1 MNYLMDNFA
10 RVNVALVRGEGSVVY
25 DEAGKDYVD
34 FGAGIGVNCLGHA
47 NEIVLEAIGTQ
58 AAQIIHGSNIYRILP
73 QEALAQKIS
82 ELLGYRSYAVFC
94 NSGAEANEA
103 AIKMARKYGTV
114 NFPNKKFEILT
125 LRNSFHGRTLAT
137 LQATGQEKFHPEIF
151 APYMPGFKFF
161 DDIEEIIAH
170 IDENSVAVMIELVQ
184 GEGGIKPL
192 DKASVQRLAAVL
204 KEKKLLLITDEVQ
217 CGVYRTG
224 EFATSQIYGIRP
236 DIITFAKG
244 LAGGVPIG
252 ACVAQQNIFAPGEH
266 GSTFGGN
273 FLATSTAL
281 AVLSQLQFLK
291 ASGKLDKTI
300 KRFIKKLDAVAAD
313 YPSLIEKRVGLGL
326 MQGLVLRDEKN
337 LSEIFNKALQN
348 GLLILKSGKCTLR
361 FLPALNIK
369 KSEIKEGFARL
380 RKSLDE
386 IVRA

>member
-224 EFATSQIYGIRP
+224 EFATSQIYDIRP

-291 ASGKLDKTI
+291 VSGKLDKTI
-300 KRFIKKLDAVAAD
+300 KRFIKKLDGLAAD

-337 LSEIFNKALQN
+337 LGEIFNKALQN
-348 GLLILKSGKCTLR
+348 GLLILKSGKRTLR

-369 KSEIKEGFARL
+369 KPEIKEGFARL

>member
-10 RVNVALVRGEGSVVY
+10 RVNVALVRGEGSIVY

-192 DKASVQRLAAVL
+192 DRASVQRLAAVL
-204 KEKKLLLITDEVQ
+204 KERKLLLITDEVQ

-300 KRFIKKLDAVAAD
+300 KRFIKKLDGLAAD
-313 YPSLIEKRVGLGL
+313 YSSLIEKRVGLGL

>member
-10 RVNVALVRGEGSVVY
+10 RVNVALVRGEGSIVY

-82 ELLGYRSYAVFC
+82 ELLGYRTYAVFC

-204 KEKKLLLITDEVQ
+204 KERKLLLITDEVQ

-224 EFATSQIYGIRP
+224 EFATSQIYDIRP

-281 AVLSQLQFLK
+281 AVLSQLEFLK

-300 KRFIKKLDAVAAD
+300 KRFIKKLDGLTAD
-313 YPSLIEKRVGLGL
+313 YPSLIEKRMGLGL

-337 LSEIFNKALQN
+337 LGEIFNKALQN
-348 GLLILKSGKCTLR
+348 GLLILKSGKRTLR

>member
-1 MNYLMDNFA
+1 MKYLMDNFA
-10 RVNVALVRGEGSVVY
+10 RVNVALVRGEGSIVY

-300 KRFIKKLDAVAAD
+300 KRFIKKLDAIAAD

-337 LSEIFNKALQN
+337 LGEIFNKALQN
-348 GLLILKSGKCTLR
+348 GLLILKSGKRTLR

>member
-10 RVNVALVRGEGSVVY
+10 RVNVALVRGEGSIVY

-192 DKASVQRLAAVL
+192 DKASVQKLAAVL

-300 KRFIKKLDAVAAD
+300 KRFIKKLDAIAAD

-337 LSEIFNKALQN
+337 LGEIFNKALQN

-386 IVRA
+386 IARA

>member
-10 RVNVALVRGEGSVVY
+10 RVNVALVRGEGSIVY
-25 DEAGKDYVD
+25 DETGKDYVD

-137 LQATGQEKFHPEIF
+137 LQATGQEKFHPKIF

-300 KRFIKKLDAVAAD
+300 KRFIKKLDELAAD

-337 LSEIFNKALQN
+337 LGEIFNKALQN
-348 GLLILKSGKCTLR
+348 GLLILKSGKRTLR

-380 RKSLDE
+380 RRSLDE

>member
-161 DDIEEIIAH
+161 DDIEDIIAH

-192 DKASVQRLAAVL
+192 DKTSVQRLAAVL

-224 EFATSQIYGIRP
+224 EFATSQIYDIRP

-300 KRFIKKLDAVAAD
+300 KRFIKKLDGLAAD

-337 LSEIFNKALQN
+337 LGEIFNKALQN
-348 GLLILKSGKCTLR
+348 GLLILKSGKRTLR

>member
-10 RVNVALVRGEGSVVY
+10 RVNVALVRGEGSIVY
-25 DEAGKDYVD
+25 DETGKDYVD

-114 NFPNKKFEILT
+114 NCPTKKFEILT

-161 DDIEEIIAH
+161 DDIEDIIAH

-204 KEKKLLLITDEVQ
+204 KERKLLLITDEVQ

-300 KRFIKKLDAVAAD
+300 KRFIKKLDAIAAD
-313 YPSLIEKRVGLGL
+313 YPSLIEKRMGLGL

-337 LSEIFNKALQN
+337 LGEIFNKALQN
-348 GLLILKSGKCTLR
+348 GLLILKSGKRTLR

>member
-103 AIKMARKYGTV
+103 AIKMARKYGTI

-224 EFATSQIYGIRP
+224 EFATSQIYDIRP

-300 KRFIKKLDAVAAD
+300 KRFIKKLDGLAAD

-337 LSEIFNKALQN
+337 LGEIFNKALQN
-348 GLLILKSGKCTLR
+348 GLLILKSGKRTLR

>member
-10 RVNVALVRGEGSVVY
+10 RVNVALVRGEGSIVY

-82 ELLGYRSYAVFC
+82 ELLGYRTYAVFC

-161 DDIEEIIAH
+161 DDIDDIIAH

-224 EFATSQIYGIRP
+224 EFATSQIYDIRP

-281 AVLSQLQFLK
+281 AVLSQLEFLK

-300 KRFIKKLDAVAAD
+300 KRFIKKLDGLAAD

-348 GLLILKSGKCTLR
+348 GLLILKSGKRTLR

>member
-10 RVNVALVRGEGSVVY
+10 RVNVALVRGEGSIVY
-25 DEAGKDYVD
+25 DETGKDYVD

-47 NEIVLEAIGTQ
+47 NDIVLEAIGTQ

-82 ELLGYRSYAVFC
+82 ELLGYRTYAVFC

-170 IDENSVAVMIELVQ
+170 IDENSIAVMIELVQ

-204 KEKKLLLITDEVQ
+204 KERKLLLITDEVQ

-300 KRFIKKLDAVAAD
+300 KRFIKKLDAIAAD

-337 LSEIFNKALQN
+337 LGEIFNKALQN
-348 GLLILKSGKCTLR
+348 GLLILKSGKRTLR

-369 KSEIKEGFARL
+369 KSEIKEGFAHL

>member
-10 RVNVALVRGEGSVVY
+10 RVNVALVRGEGSIVY

-204 KEKKLLLITDEVQ
+204 KERKLLLITDEVQ

-300 KRFIKKLDAVAAD
+300 KRFIKKLDAIAAD

-337 LSEIFNKALQN
+337 LGEIFNKALQN
-348 GLLILKSGKCTLR
+348 GLLILKSGKRTLR

-380 RKSLDE
+380 RKSLNE

>member
-10 RVNVALVRGEGSVVY
+10 RVNVALVRGEGSIVY

-73 QEALAQKIS
+73 QEALAQKVS
-82 ELLGYRSYAVFC
+82 ELLGYRTYAVFC

-161 DDIEEIIAH
+161 DGIEEIIAH

-192 DKASVQRLAAVL
+192 DKASVQRLAAIL
-204 KEKKLLLITDEVQ
+204 KERKLLLITDEVQ

-300 KRFIKKLDAVAAD
+300 KRFIKKLDAIAAD

-337 LSEIFNKALQN
+337 LGEIFNKALQN
-348 GLLILKSGKCTLR
+348 GLLILKSGKRTLR

-369 KSEIKEGFARL
+369 KPEIKEGFVRL

>member
-10 RVNVALVRGEGSVVY
+10 RVNVALVRGEGSIVY
-25 DEAGKDYVD
+25 DETGKDYVD

-161 DDIEEIIAH
+161 DDIDDIIAH
-170 IDENSVAVMIELVQ
+170 IDENSVAAMIELVQ

-300 KRFIKKLDAVAAD
+300 KRFIKKLDVLAAD

-348 GLLILKSGKCTLR
+348 GLLILKSGKRTLR

-369 KSEIKEGFARL
+369 KPEIKEGFARL
-380 RKSLDE
+380 RRSLDE

>member
-10 RVNVALVRGEGSVVY
+10 RVNVALVRGEGSIVY

-82 ELLGYRSYAVFC
+82 ELLGYRTYAVFC

-161 DDIEEIIAH
+161 DDIDEIIAH

-192 DKASVQRLAAVL
+192 DRASVQRLATIL

-224 EFATSQIYGIRP
+224 EFATSQIYDIRP

-300 KRFIKKLDAVAAD
+300 KRFIKKLDGLAAD

-337 LSEIFNKALQN
+337 LGEIFNKALQN

-369 KSEIKEGFARL
+369 KPEIKEGFVRL

-386 IVRA
+386 IVQA

>member
-10 RVNVALVRGEGSVVY
+10 RVNVALVRGEGSIVY

-82 ELLGYRSYAVFC
+82 ELLGYRTYAVFC

-192 DKASVQRLAAVL
+192 DKASVQKLAAVL

-224 EFATSQIYGIRP
+224 EFATSQIYDIRP

-300 KRFIKKLDAVAAD
+300 KRFIKKLDAIAAD

-337 LSEIFNKALQN
+337 LGEIFNKALQN
-348 GLLILKSGKCTLR
+348 GLLILKSGKRTLR

-386 IVRA
+386 TVRA

>member
-10 RVNVALVRGEGSVVY
+10 RVNVALVRGEGSIVY

-73 QEALAQKIS
+73 QEALAQRIS

-114 NFPNKKFEILT
+114 NFHNKKFEILT

-192 DKASVQRLAAVL
+192 DKASVQKLAAVL

-300 KRFIKKLDAVAAD
+300 KRFIKKLDAIAAD

-348 GLLILKSGKCTLR
+348 GLLILKSGKRTLR

>member
-10 RVNVALVRGEGSVVY
+10 RVNVALVRGEGSIVY

-161 DDIEEIIAH
+161 DDIDEIIAH

-192 DKASVQRLAAVL
+192 DKASVQKLAAVL
-204 KEKKLLLITDEVQ
+204 KERKLLLITDEVQ

-300 KRFIKKLDAVAAD
+300 KRFIKKLDGLAAD

-326 MQGLVLRDEKN
+326 MQGLVLYDEKN
-337 LSEIFNKALQN
+337 LGEIFNQALQN
-348 GLLILKSGKCTLR
+348 GLLILKSGKRTLR

>member
-10 RVNVALVRGEGSVVY
+10 RVNVALVRGEGSIVY

-82 ELLGYRSYAVFC
+82 ELLGYRTYAVFC

-192 DKASVQRLAAVL
+192 DKASVQKLAAVL

-300 KRFIKKLDAVAAD
+300 KRFIKKLDGLAAD

-337 LSEIFNKALQN
+337 LGEIFNKALQN
-348 GLLILKSGKCTLR
+348 GLLILKSGKRTLR

-380 RKSLDE
+380 RKSLNE

>member
-10 RVNVALVRGEGSVVY
+10 RVNVALVRGEGSIVY
-25 DEAGKDYVD
+25 DETGKDYVD

-82 ELLGYRSYAVFC
+82 ELLGYRTYAVFC

-137 LQATGQEKFHPEIF
+137 LQGTGQEKFHPEIF

-192 DKASVQRLAAVL
+192 DKASVQKLAAVL

-224 EFATSQIYGIRP
+224 EFATSQIYDIRP

-300 KRFIKKLDAVAAD
+300 KRFIKKLDAIAAD

-337 LSEIFNKALQN
+337 LGEIFNKALQN
-348 GLLILKSGKCTLR
+348 GLLILKSGKRTLR

-386 IVRA
+386 TVRA

>member
-10 RVNVALVRGEGSVVY
+10 RVNVALVRGEGSIVY

-300 KRFIKKLDAVAAD
+300 KRFIKKLDAIAAD

-337 LSEIFNKALQN
+337 LGEIFNKALQN
-348 GLLILKSGKCTLR
+348 GLLILKSGKRTLR

>member
-10 RVNVALVRGEGSVVY
+10 RVNVALVRGEGSIVY
-25 DEAGKDYVD
+25 DETGKDYVD

-161 DDIEEIIAH
+161 DDIEDIIAH

-224 EFATSQIYGIRP
+224 EFATSQIYDIRP

-300 KRFIKKLDAVAAD
+300 KRFIKKLDGLAAD

-337 LSEIFNKALQN
+337 LGEIFNKALQN
-348 GLLILKSGKCTLR
+348 GLLILKSGKRTLR

>member
-10 RVNVALVRGEGSVVY
+10 RVNVALVRGEGSIVY

-161 DDIEEIIAH
+161 DDIDEIIAH

-224 EFATSQIYGIRP
+224 EFATSQIYGISP

-300 KRFIKKLDAVAAD
+300 KRFIKKLDGLAAD

-348 GLLILKSGKCTLR
+348 GLLILKSGKRTLR

>member
-10 RVNVALVRGEGSVVY
+10 RVNVALVRGEGSIVY

-192 DKASVQRLAAVL
+192 DRASVQRLAAVL

-300 KRFIKKLDAVAAD
+300 KRFIKKLDGLAAD

-348 GLLILKSGKCTLR
+348 GLLILKSGKRTLR

-380 RKSLDE
+380 RKSLDD

>member
-10 RVNVALVRGEGSVVY
+10 RVNVALVRGEGSIVY

-82 ELLGYRSYAVFC
+82 ELLGYRTYAVFC

-204 KEKKLLLITDEVQ
+204 KERKLLLITDEVQ

-300 KRFIKKLDAVAAD
+300 KRFIKKLDAIAAD

-337 LSEIFNKALQN
+337 LGEIFNKALQN
-348 GLLILKSGKCTLR
+348 GLLILKSGKRTLR

-380 RKSLDE
+380 RKSLNE

>member
-10 RVNVALVRGEGSVVY
+10 RVNVALVRGEGSIVY

-47 NEIVLEAIGTQ
+47 NEIMLEAIGTQ

-161 DDIEEIIAH
+161 NDIEEIIAH

-224 EFATSQIYGIRP
+224 EFATSQIYDIRP

-300 KRFIKKLDAVAAD
+300 KRFIKKLDGLAAD

-337 LSEIFNKALQN
+337 LGEIFNKALQN

>member
-10 RVNVALVRGEGSVVY
+10 RVNVALVRGEGSIVY

-125 LRNSFHGRTLAT
+125 LQNSFHGRTLAT

-300 KRFIKKLDAVAAD
+300 KRFIKKLDAIAAD

-348 GLLILKSGKCTLR
+348 GLLILKSGKRTLR

-369 KSEIKEGFARL
+369 KPEIKEGFVRL

>member
-10 RVNVALVRGEGSVVY
+10 RVNVALVRGEGSIVY

-82 ELLGYRSYAVFC
+82 ELLGYRTYAVFC

-170 IDENSVAVMIELVQ
+170 IDENSIAVMIELVQ

-204 KEKKLLLITDEVQ
+204 KERKLLLITDEVQ

-300 KRFIKKLDAVAAD
+300 KRFIKKLDAIAAD

-337 LSEIFNKALQN
+337 LGEIFNKALQN
-348 GLLILKSGKCTLR
+348 GLLILKSGKRTLR

-369 KSEIKEGFARL
+369 KSEIKEGFAHL

>member
-10 RVNVALVRGEGSVVY
+10 RVNVALVRGEGSIVY

-82 ELLGYRSYAVFC
+82 ELLGYRTYAVFC

-161 DDIEEIIAH
+161 DDIEDIIAH

-192 DKASVQRLAAVL
+192 DKASVQKLAAVL

-224 EFATSQIYGIRP
+224 EFATSQIYDIRP

-300 KRFIKKLDAVAAD
+300 KRFIKKLDAIAAD

-337 LSEIFNKALQN
+337 LGEIFNKALQN
-348 GLLILKSGKCTLR
+348 GLLILKSGKRTLR

-386 IVRA
+386 TVRA

>member
-1 MNYLMDNFA
+1 MKYLMDNFA
-10 RVNVALVRGEGSVVY
+10 RVNVALVRGEGSIVY

-82 ELLGYRSYAVFC
+82 ELLGYRTYAVFC

-125 LRNSFHGRTLAT
+125 LRKSLHGRTLAT

-161 DDIEEIIAH
+161 DDIDDIIAH

-192 DKASVQRLAAVL
+192 EKASVQRLAAVL

-224 EFATSQIYGIRP
+224 EFATSQIYDIRP

-281 AVLSQLQFLK
+281 AVLSQLEFLK

-300 KRFIKKLDAVAAD
+300 KRFIKKLDAIAAD

-337 LSEIFNKALQN
+337 LGEIFNKALQN
-348 GLLILKSGKCTLR
+348 GLLILKSGKRTLR

-386 IVRA
+386 IARA

>member
-10 RVNVALVRGEGSVVY
+10 RVNVALVRGEGSIVY

-73 QEALAQKIS
+73 QEALAQKVS
-82 ELLGYRSYAVFC
+82 ELLGYRTYAVFC

-170 IDENSVAVMIELVQ
+170 INENSVAVMIELVQ

-192 DKASVQRLAAVL
+192 DKASVQRLAAIL
-204 KEKKLLLITDEVQ
+204 KERKLLLITDEVQ

-281 AVLSQLQFLK
+281 AVLSQLEFLK
-291 ASGKLDKTI
+291 TSGKLDKTI
-300 KRFIKKLDAVAAD
+300 KRFIKKLDAIAAD

-337 LSEIFNKALQN
+337 LGEIFNKALQN
-348 GLLILKSGKCTLR
+348 GLLILKSGKRTLR

>member
-10 RVNVALVRGEGSVVY
+10 RVNVALVRGEGSIVY

-161 DDIEEIIAH
+161 DDIDDIIAH

-281 AVLSQLQFLK
+281 AVLSQLEFLK
-291 ASGKLDKTI
+291 AGGKLDKTI
-300 KRFIKKLDAVAAD
+300 KRFIKKLDGLAAD

-337 LSEIFNKALQN
+337 LGEIFNKALQN
-348 GLLILKSGKCTLR
+348 GLLILKSGKRTLR

-369 KSEIKEGFARL
+369 KPEIKEGSARL

>member
-10 RVNVALVRGEGSVVY
+10 RVNVALVRGEGSIVY

-47 NEIVLEAIGTQ
+47 NEIVLEVIGTQ

-161 DDIEEIIAH
+161 DDIEDIIAH

-192 DKASVQRLAAVL
+192 DKASVQRLASVL

-300 KRFIKKLDAVAAD
+300 KRFIKKLDAIAAD

-337 LSEIFNKALQN
+337 LGEIFNKALQN
-348 GLLILKSGKCTLR
+348 GLLILKSGKRTLR

>member
-1 MNYLMDNFA
+1 M
-10 RVNVALVRGEGSVVY
+10 
-25 DEAGKDYVD
+25 
-34 FGAGIGVNCLGHA
+34 
-47 NEIVLEAIGTQ
+47 
-58 AAQIIHGSNIYRILP
+58 
-73 QEALAQKIS
+73 
-82 ELLGYRSYAVFC
+82 FC
-94 NSGAEANEA
+94 NSVAEANEA

-192 DKASVQRLAAVL
+192 DKASVQKLAAVL
-204 KEKKLLLITDEVQ
+204 KERKLLLITDEVQ

-224 EFATSQIYGIRP
+224 EFATSQIYDIRP

-300 KRFIKKLDAVAAD
+300 KRFIKKLDAIAAD

-337 LSEIFNKALQN
+337 LGEIFNKALQN
-348 GLLILKSGKCTLR
+348 GLLILKSGKRTLR

-380 RKSLDE
+380 RRSLDE

>member
-10 RVNVALVRGEGSVVY
+10 RVNVALVRGEGSIVY

-82 ELLGYRSYAVFC
+82 ELLGYRTYAVFC

-192 DKASVQRLAAVL
+192 DKASVQKLAAIL

-281 AVLSQLQFLK
+281 AVLSQLEFLK

-300 KRFIKKLDAVAAD
+300 KRFIKKLDGLTAD

>member
-10 RVNVALVRGEGSVVY
+10 RVNVALVRGEGSIVY

-161 DDIEEIIAH
+161 DDIEEIIAY

-224 EFATSQIYGIRP
+224 EFATSQIYDIRP

-281 AVLSQLQFLK
+281 AVLSQLEFLK

-300 KRFIKKLDAVAAD
+300 KRFIKKLDGLAAD

-337 LSEIFNKALQN
+337 LGEIFNKALQN
-348 GLLILKSGKCTLR
+348 GLLILKSGKRTLR

-369 KSEIKEGFARL
+369 KPEIKEGFARL